1 MNDRKDV
8 KLIAVTSKRER
19 IMPAMKDLVLLS
31 PWPMDHGEGAGEA
44 AKTAQY
50 FGTASYQ

>member
-44 AKTAQY
+44 AQTAHY
-50 FGTASYQ
+50 FGKASYP